1 MISSNQK
8 IERIFKLIQEFLG
21 SEEALQYWLETPSEK
36 YKGLTPLE
44 MIEMRNV
51 DIVYEDVIKLLGTD
65 KEIKKLRGTRK

>member
-1 MISSNQK
+1 MISSNRK

-44 MIEMRNV
+44 MIEIRNV
-51 DIVYEDVIKLLGTD
+51 DIVYADVIKLLGTD
-65 KEIKKLRGTRK
+65 KEIKKLRGTKK